1 MSPLQIKPRTD
12 TWMVASWDDY
22 VRAIADPLYAQA
34 KGYYYKGHMR
44 MMIGLRPF
52 PQEPASSI

>member
-1 MSPLQIKPRTD
+1 
-12 TWMVASWDDY
+12 MVASWDDY